1 MVARFASG
9 TPNQLPRVAP
19 YWSSE
24 VNKII
29 LLISTTPSARA
40 KVASQLFLC
49 RAATPPRLRR
59 GIFAT
64 LSLEAAGVDTML
76 ADELP
81 ECAPVLMCG
90 FRGARDIAVVEMQQS
105 EDVVA
110 FEILDDRCF
119 GCAERLRGFVRLRNE

>member
-1 MVARFASG
+1 MARPG
-9 TPNQLPRVAP
+9 WLVQQP
-19 YWSSE
+19 
-24 VNKII
+24 
-29 LLISTTPSARA
+29 LISLTNTTPSAPSM
-40 KVASQLFLC
+40 VASQHSIDG
-49 RAATPPRLRR
+49 AATPPRLRR

-119 GCAERLRGFVRLRNE
+119 GCAERLRGFVRLRNEQIRPADQH

>member
-19 YWSSE
+19 YLSSE

-59 GIFAT
+59 GKDSTAVLRFVPLKRKA
-64 LSLEAAGVDTML
+64 LSPTNRGV
-76 ADELP
+76 
-81 ECAPVLMCG
+81 
-90 FRGARDIAVVEMQQS
+90 
-105 EDVVA
+105 
-110 FEILDDRCF
+110 
-119 GCAERLRGFVRLRNE
+119 